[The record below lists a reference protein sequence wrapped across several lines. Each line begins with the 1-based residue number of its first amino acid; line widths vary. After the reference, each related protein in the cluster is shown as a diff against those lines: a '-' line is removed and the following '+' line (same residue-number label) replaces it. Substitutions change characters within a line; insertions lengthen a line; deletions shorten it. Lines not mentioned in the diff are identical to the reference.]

1 MNSSPLVSAN
11 PRIVSLR
18 SSPAVLQL
26 LPRAPGTF
34 DGVGDY
40 ALALARGLRDQH
52 GIDSVFVAHET
63 EAKNEIESFRIFPLQ
78 EFSRARVANETCNGL
93 ILHYVNYGF
102 QKRGV
107 PVTLVSLL
115 KSLRYECGGASLV
128 VFHELFASGPPWR
141 SEFWLQ
147 PLQKK
152 IARDLARL
160 ADTRVVSCESSRDQL
175 EKLSPGSNAIVQ
187 PVTSTWGEP
196 VLNEAQL
203 RERDPQ
209 CWIIC
214 GGTALVERS
223 LRSFLEMSAS
233 FAIAP
238 RKLFVIGGARNLHV
252 RALLNAP
259 SKFNAEHFP
268 AIYPADAAAI
278 FQEAAFGWMDYFD
291 SNDVPADVLLKSS
304 TFNALCA
311 HGVVTLMPSVT
322 GKISIKDD
330 VLSAPFPASKLP
342 TEVERADA
350 AVSTYQWYH
359 RHAASDVL
367 TKMIAQQLRLA

>member
-1 MNSSPLVSAN
+1 MNAS
-11 PRIVSLR
+11 
-18 SSPAVLQL
+18 VLQL

-40 ALALARGLRDQH
+40 ALALARGLRDRH
-52 GIDSVFVAHET
+52 GINSVFVARET
-63 EAKNEIESFRIFPLQ
+63 QSKNEIDSFRIFPLQ
-78 EFSRARVANETCNGL
+78 DVPRARVANETCDGV

-107 PVTLVSLL
+107 PVTLVSFL
-115 KSLRYECGGASLV
+115 KSLRREYGGALLI

-160 ADTRVVSCESSRDQL
+160 ADARVVSCESMRDQL

-196 VLNEAQL
+196 VLSDQQL
-203 RERDPQ
+203 RERDAH

-223 LRSFLEMSAS
+223 LRSFLETSIPNE
-233 FAIAP
+233 FAP
-238 RKLFVIGGARNLHV
+238 HKLVVIGGAPNSHV
-252 RALLNAP
+252 RALLNKP
-259 SKFNAEHFP
+259 SKFSAEYFP
-268 AIYPADAAAI
+268 AISLEEAAPMFRA
-278 FQEAAFGWMDYFD
+278 AAFGWIDYFD
-291 SNDVPADVLLKSS
+291 SKDVAADVLLKSS

-311 HGVVTLMPSVT
+311 HGVVTVMPFVT
-322 GKISIKDD
+322 GKISINGD
-330 VLSAPFPASKLP
+330 VLPVPFAVSKMP
-342 TEVERADA
+342 TERADA
-350 AVSTYQWYH
+350 AVATYEWYH
-359 RHAASDVL
+359 RHAASRAL
-367 TKMIAQQLRLA
+367 TEMVAQQLQLA